1 MINLL
6 GEYECKLDPKG
17 RCVLPSG
24 LKKQLESV
32 MRDGFVINRDVHE
45 KCLVLYPR
53 VEWDKTSRMLA
64 RLNRFVK
71 KNALF
76 IRKFNNGATPVDCD
90 NLGRINIPNHLAA
103 SAGFEKEMVVVGN
116 GDRVELWNRKEY
128 KSMLENKDV
137 DFSAL
142 AEDVM
147 GSLQSDED
155 VS

>member
-6 GEYECKLDPKG
+6 GEYECKLDAKG

-32 MRDGFVINRDVHE
+32 VREGFVINRDVHE
-45 KCLVLYPR
+45 KCLVLYPKS
-53 VEWDKTSRMLA
+53 EWDKTSRMLS

-76 IRKFNNGATPVDCD
+76 IRKFNNGATPVECD

-103 SAGFEKEMVVVGN
+103 SADLQKDMVVVGN

-128 KSMLENKDV
+128 KAMLENKEI
-137 DFSAL
+137 DFSNL

-147 GSLQSDED
+147 GSMPAED
-155 VS
+155 DAV